1 MSRPQAP
8 AARVDVSVF
17 DRATP
22 AEAARLIAP
31 CCASM
36 RWNDELVRTRP
47 HGTLLRLT
55 EESAA
60 AIAGLSWPDIEQAL
74 AAHPRIGDRAAGA
87 DRESAWSR
95 EEQAAAATPQ
105 ERTQAALLAGN
116 IEYEQRFGHVFLIS
130 ATGKT
135 AEQILAALNQRLGNV
150 PEDEHEVVRDELSE
164 IVALRLA
171 KAFVGDGAG

>member
-1 MSRPQAP
+1 
-8 AARVDVSVF
+8 VSEF
-17 DRATP
+17 DRAAP
-22 AEAARLIAP
+22 ADAAGLIAA

-47 HGTLLRLT
+47 HGSLT
-55 EESAA
+55 QLIEASDV

-74 AAHPRIGDRAAGA
+74 AAHPRIGDRAEGA

-105 ERTQAALLAGN
+105 ERTQAALRAGN
-116 IEYEQRFGHVFLIS
+116 VEYEERFGHVFLIC

-135 AEQILAALNQRLGNV
+135 AEQVLAALTRRLRNA
-150 PEDEHEVVRDELSE
+150 PEDEHDIVRGELSQ

-171 KAFVGDGAG
+171 KVFVDHEAS

>member
-1 MSRPQAP
+1 MPQD
-8 AARVDVSVF
+8 RIELSVF
-17 DRATP
+17 DRAAP
-22 AEAARLIAP
+22 AEAARLLAP

-74 AAHPRIGDRAAGA
+74 TAHPRIGERAAGA

-95 EEQAAAATPQ
+95 EEQSAAATPQ
-105 ERTQAALLAGN
+105 ARTEAALRAGN
-116 IEYEQRFGHVFLIS
+116 IEYEQRFGHVFLIC

-135 AEQILAALNQRLGNV
+135 AEQVLAALSRRLGNA
-150 PEDEHEVVRDELSE
+150 PEDEHEVVRDELSQ

-171 KAFVGDGAG
+171 KVFVDDVAG